1 MHMITICMSMD
12 RGNMDIIIGY
22 AQNSASFVLSY
33 IVPALVL
40 LGILIFVHE
49 LGHFLLAKLCGVR
62 VLKFSLG
69 FGPKLIGKKIG
80 DTEYVISA
88 LPLGGYVKPLGES
101 PDEPI
106 SEEDRPFALNS
117 QGLWPRFLI
126 LAAGSGFNIIFAGVL
141 YALVYMVGIP
151 VLTTLV
157 GEVIEDSPAAR
168 AGIMAGDVVEAIDT
182 RPVLYW
188 DNLQE
193 TVAGCEGRELH
204 LRIKRN
210 NEQLELTLQ
219 PELNQR
225 EDELGREQ
233 NVYLIGI
240 APSADGV
247 VHRRYNPLVSI
258 GKATQDVWKYTALT
272 FELLGMLIKSPIE
285 KKEYLGGPILIGK
298 IAGDFARQG
307 IVSFALLMAII
318 SLNLGVFNL
327 LPIPILDGG
336 HILFLLIEACKGSPV
351 SIKTMEISQQVGLAL
366 LLTLMAF
373 VCYNDVARLSNGPF

>member
-1 MHMITICMSMD
+1 
-12 RGNMDIIIGY
+12 MDIITGY
-22 AQNSASFVLSY
+22 AQNSTSFVISY
-33 IVPALVL
+33 IIPALVL

-80 DTEYVISA
+80 DTEYVLSA

-101 PDEPI
+101 PDEPV
-106 SEEDRPFALNS
+106 SEADRPFALNS
-117 QGLWPRFLI
+117 QGLGARFLI
-126 LAAGSGFNIIFAGVL
+126 MAAGSGFNIIFAGVL
-141 YALVYMVGIP
+141 YALIYMVGLP

-157 GEVIEDSPAAR
+157 GQVIEDSPAAR
-168 AGIMAGDVVEAIDT
+168 SGIMAGDSIEAIDS
-182 RPVLYW
+182 RPILYW
-188 DNLQE
+188 DDLQE
-193 TVAGCEGRELH
+193 TVASCDGRSLQ
-204 LRIKRN
+204 LSVKRN
-210 NEQLELTLQ
+210 NELLEFALQ

-225 EDELGREQ
+225 EDELGREK

-247 VHRRYNPLVSI
+247 VHRRYNPLASI
-258 GKATQDVWKYTALT
+258 GKAGQDVWKYTKLT
-272 FELLGMLIKSPIE
+272 FELLGMLIKSPVE

-298 IAGDFARQG
+298 IAGDFAKQG

-318 SLNLGVFNL
+318 SLNLGIFNL

-336 HILFLLIEACKGSPV
+336 HIFFLLIEAVKGSPV
-351 SIKTMEISQQVGLAL
+351 SIRAMEISQQIGLAAL
-366 LLTLMAF
+366 LALMLF
-373 VCYNDVARLSNGPF
+373 VCYNDVIRLASGL

>member
-106 SEEDRPFALNS
+106 SEADRPFALNS
-117 QGLWPRFLI
+117 QGLGARFLI
-126 LAAGSGFNIIFAGVL
+126 LAAGSVFNIIFAGVL
-141 YALVYMVGIP
+141 YTLVYMVGIP

-157 GEVIEDSPAAR
+157 GQVIEDSPAAR
-168 AGIMAGDVVEAIDT
+168 AGIMAGDVVETIDN
-182 RPVLYW
+182 RPILYW

-193 TVAGCEGRELH
+193 TVAKCEGRELH

-210 NEQLELTLQ
+210 NEQLELALQ
-219 PELNQR
+219 PELKQR

-258 GKATQDVWKYTALT
+258 GKATQDVWKYTRLT

-307 IVSFALLMAII
+307 VVSFMLLMAII
-318 SLNLGVFNL
+318 SLNLGIFNL

>member
-1 MHMITICMSMD
+1 
-12 RGNMDIIIGY
+12 MDIITGY
-22 AQNSASFVLSY
+22 AQNSVSFVTSY
-33 IVPALVL
+33 ILPALVL

-106 SEEDRPFALNS
+106 SEADRPFALNS
-117 QGLWPRFLI
+117 QGLGARFLI

-141 YALVYMVGIP
+141 YALVYMAGLP
-151 VLTTLV
+151 VLTTLI
-157 GEVIEDSPAAR
+157 GQVIEDSPAAR
-168 AGIMAGDVVEAIDT
+168 AGIMAGDIVEAIDNS
-182 RPVLYW
+182 PILYW
-188 DNLQE
+188 DDLQE
-193 TVAGCEGRELH
+193 TVAGCEGRELQ
-204 LRIKRN
+204 LRVKRN
-210 NEQLELTLQ
+210 NELLELALQ
-219 PELNQR
+219 PELKQR
-225 EDELGREQ
+225 NDELGRAE

-247 VHRRYNPLVSI
+247 VHRRYNPIVSI
-258 GKATQDVWKYTALT
+258 GKASQDVWKYTKLT
-272 FELLGMLIKSPIE
+272 FELLVIMIKSPVE

-298 IAGDFARQG
+298 IAGDVAQQG
-307 IVSFALLMAII
+307 IISFALLMAII
-318 SLNLGVFNL
+318 SLNLGIFNL

-336 HILFLLIEACKGSPV
+336 HLLFLMIEAVKGSPV
-351 SIKTMEISQQVGLAL
+351 SIRAMEISQQIGLAA
-366 LLTLMAF
+366 LLTLMVF
-373 VCYNDVARLSNGPF
+373 VCYNDVARLSNGLF

>member
-1 MHMITICMSMD
+1 
-12 RGNMDIIIGY
+12 MDIIIGY

-33 IVPALVL
+33 IIPALVL

-80 DTEYVISA
+80 DTEYVLSA

-106 SEEDRPFALNS
+106 SEADRPFALNS
-117 QGLWPRFLI
+117 QGPWARFLI

-141 YALVYMVGIP
+141 YALVYMVGLP

-157 GEVIEDSPAAR
+157 GQVIEDSPAAR
-168 AGIMAGDVVEAIDT
+168 AGIMAGDVVETIDN

-188 DNLQE
+188 DDLQE
-193 TVAGCEGRELH
+193 TVAGCEGSALQ
-204 LRIKRN
+204 LRVKRN
-210 NEQLELTLQ
+210 NELLELTLQ
-219 PELNQR
+219 PELKQR
-225 EDELGREQ
+225 NDELGREQ

-258 GKATQDVWKYTALT
+258 GKATQDVWKYTRMT

-307 IVSFALLMAII
+307 VISFMLLMAII
-318 SLNLGVFNL
+318 SLNLGIFNL

-336 HILFLLIEACKGSPV
+336 HLLFLLIEACKGSPV

-366 LLTLMAF
+366 LLALMLF
-373 VCYNDVARLSNGPF
+373 VCYNDVARLSSGPLY